1 MSAPI
6 SLSALPS
13 DRFAAFAALKSELA
27 ARAEASRVEVAGKVL
42 SSGIE
47 ALDAALAGGYARG
60 TIVVLEGGS
69 GRMAIAARLLAQATV
84 RGLAAVIDTGE
95 LFPPA
100 LARAGVRLDRLLVVP
115 ARNAIGIA
123 RAVDILLR
131 SRAFS
136 VVLMP
141 IVALRTQVWARL
153 AGLAQKAGALVLAIA
168 SRPSWAPA
176 TLAHPCAS
184 LDACASAELAAF
196 AATRLRCVL
205 DRVLVSGAG
214 GVFARLVGY
223 DVRAHVLKHRYG
235 RPGGSALVRAIERG
249 DGALVRERAVAPV
262 RLRAVVSG

>member
-1 MSAPI
+1 MSA
-6 SLSALPS
+6 LASASVLHS

-27 ARAEASRVEVAGKVL
+27 ARAEAGREELAGKLV
-42 SSGIE
+42 SSGIP
-47 ALDAALAGGYARG
+47 ALDVVLGGGLARG

-69 GRMAIAARLLAQATV
+69 GRMAIAARLLAGATA
-84 RGLAAVIDTGE
+84 RGLGAVVDAGE

-100 LARAGVRLDRLLVVP
+100 LARAGVRLERLLVVP
-115 ARNAIGIA
+115 ARSALGIA

-141 IVALRTQVWARL
+141 AVALRTQIWARL
-153 AGLAQKAGALVLAIA
+153 AGLAQKAGALVLALGIG
-168 SRPSWAPA
+168 
-176 TLAHPCAS
+176 
-184 LDACASAELAAF
+184 ASAELAAF

-223 DVRAHVLKHRYG
+223 DVRAQVLKHRYG
-235 RPGGSALVRAIERG
+235 RPGGEALVRAAG
-249 DGALVRERAVAPV
+249 S
-262 RLRAVVSG
+262 LR

>member
-1 MSAPI
+1 MVSRRLTIEHMFDYDDSPMSALT
-6 SLSALPS
+6 SVSVLHT

-27 ARAEASRVEVAGKVL
+27 SRAEAGRIELAGKLV

-47 ALDAALAGGYARG
+47 ALDGVLGGGLVRG
-60 TIVVLEGGS
+60 TIVALEGGS
-69 GRMAIAARLLAQATV
+69 GRMAIAARLLAQATAH
-84 RGLAAVIDTGE
+84 GLAAVIDAGD

-100 LARAGVRLDRLLVVP
+100 LARAGVRLERLLIVP
-115 ARNAIGIA
+115 ARSAIGIA

-141 IVALRTQVWARL
+141 AVALRTQVWARL
-153 AGLAQKAGALVLAIA
+153 AGLAQKAGALVLA
-168 SRPSWAPA
+168 
-176 TLAHPCAS
+176 LG
-184 LDACASAELAAF
+184 LCASAELAAF
-196 AATRLRCVL
+196 SATRLRCVL

-235 RPGGSALVRAIERG
+235 RPGGNALVRAIERS
-249 DGALVRERAVAPV
+249 DSTSVRERAVIPEGLIRCSFA
-262 RLRAVVSG
+262 

>member
-1 MSAPI
+1 MSTLV

-27 ARAEASRVEVAGKVL
+27 ARAEVSRVEVAGKVL

-84 RGLAAVIDTGE
+84 RGLAAVVDAGE

-100 LARAGVRLDRLLVVP
+100 LARAGVRLERLLVVP
-115 ARNAIGIA
+115 ARSPIGIA

-141 IVALRTQVWARL
+141 AVALRTQVWARL
-153 AGLAQKAGALVLAIA
+153 AGLAQKAGALVLA
-168 SRPSWAPA
+168 
-176 TLAHPCAS
+176 LGV
-184 LDACASAELAAF
+184 CASAELAAS

-235 RPGGSALVRAIERG
+235 RPGGNALIRARETSHA
-249 DGALVRERAVAPV
+249 ALRDDTG
-262 RLRAVVSG
+262 LRARDCTAGRGADRRYADAARG